1 MILERFNMIVFV
13 GDELVHSVYTAFNIL
28 LREDLA
34 LGGLQQWIMSDQDRM
49 ICKCDNQFL
58 NQDCTG
64 YAIKNRD
71 EVKRDT
77 GDQKG
82 SPYFC
87 TRKSLSL
94 HHSELSSLQI

>member
-1 MILERFNMIVFV
+1 MILERFNTIVFV

-49 ICKCDNQFL
+49 ICKCENQFL
-58 NQDCTG
+58 NQDCAG
-64 YAIKNRD
+64 YPIKNRD
-71 EVKRDT
+71 EVKRNT

-82 SPYFC
+82 GPYFC
-87 TRKSLSL
+87 TRKSFVTPSFRT
-94 HHSELSSLQI
+94 